1 MENGEGRRVQSIQ
14 QLAWLARLSRPAP
27 KWRKTRENDEDG
39 NRDNNPYT
47 LPAVPEDKVIAT
59 TP

>member
-1 MENGEGRRVQSIQ
+1 MVNAGESSQYNS
-14 QLAWLARLSRPAP
+14 WLARLSRPAP

-59 TP
+59 P